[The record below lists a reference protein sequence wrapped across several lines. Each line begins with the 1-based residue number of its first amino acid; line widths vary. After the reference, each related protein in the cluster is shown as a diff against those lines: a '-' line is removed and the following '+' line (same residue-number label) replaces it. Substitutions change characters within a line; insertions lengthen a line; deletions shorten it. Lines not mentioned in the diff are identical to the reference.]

1 MVPILW
7 YSCSWPHLQW
17 IAIFIILFPVQIA
30 QLFQADSSCRSRN
43 AKDTTESIYLHLV
56 LVIKMPY
63 STTES
68 PVSGNLWSNQKV
80 DFHNPKLG
88 SGLCRT
94 KYYVRRTP
102 SRIGNIPS
110 QNRRQNRLLLTC
122 VLVTVIYKQRAK
134 SWFFKP
140 FAHHYHRRI

>member
-17 IAIFIILFPVQIA
+17 ITIFIILFPVQIA
-30 QLFQADSSCRSRN
+30 QLFQADSSCWSRN

-88 SGLCRT
+88 SGLWRT

>member
-17 IAIFIILFPVQIA
+17 ITIFIILFPVQIA
-30 QLFQADSSCRSRN
+30 QLFQADSSCWSRN

-68 PVSGNLWSNQKV
+68 PVSGSLWSNQKV

-88 SGLCRT
+88 SGLWRT